1 MDYQYDQAIAV
12 LRRTPDTL
20 RALLAGLPDDWT
32 RATEG
37 AETWSAYD
45 VVGHLLHGEMTEW
58 IPRVR
63 TILEHGERQPFSSFN
78 RTAMFEESRGKTL
91 EQLLDAFA
99 EARAT
104 NLATLATFNVTPE
117 MLALK
122 GSHPALGT
130 VTLGN
135 LLSTWVIHDL
145 NHLGQI
151 VEVMAQ
157 QYDAAVGPWKR
168 YLGILNRPV
177 LTE

>member
-1 MDYQYDQAIAV
+1 MDYQYDQAIAI
-12 LRRTPDTL
+12 LRRTPGAL
-20 RALLAGLPDDWT
+20 RALLAGLPDAWT

-45 VVGHLLHGEMTEW
+45 VVGHLLHGESSDW

-63 TILEHGERQPFSSFN
+63 TILEHGERQPFSTFN
-78 RTAMFEESRGKTL
+78 RTAMFEESQGKTL
-91 EQLLDAFA
+91 ERLLDAFA
-99 EARAT
+99 EART
-104 NLATLATFNVTPE
+104 QNLATLDSLGITAE
-117 MLALK
+117 KLALT
-122 GSHPALGT
+122 GAHPTLGT

-157 QYDAAVGPWKR
+157 QYGAAVGPWKQF
-168 YLGILNRPV
+168 LGILNRPI

>member
-1 MDYQYDQAIAV
+1 MDYRYDQAIAI

-20 RALLAGLPDDWT
+20 RALLAGLPDAWT
-32 RATEG
+32 HATEG

-45 VVGHLLHGEMTEW
+45 VVGHLLHGETTEW

-63 TILEHGERQPFSSFN
+63 TILEHGERQPFSTFN

-99 EARAT
+99 EARAQ
-104 NLATLATFNVTPE
+104 NLATLDTLNITAEKLSLTGV
-117 MLALK
+117 
-122 GSHPALGT
+122 HPSLGT

-135 LLSTWVIHDL
+135 LLATWVIHDL

-151 VEVMAQ
+151 VEAMSQ
-157 QYDAAVGPWKR
+157 QYSAAVGPWKQ
-168 YLGILNRPV
+168 YLGILNRPI